1 MGARG
6 EDRLRPLQ
14 TTLMPKLS
22 DAVLRELEWCHGVTQ
37 PGTLKWVQRMVAIT
51 DCSEPI
57 LLAHEATSRY
67 AAAAYGVVC
76 LGAVAMFGAARC
88 EDRSDGAEAMLSDSE
103 LASVYGRLI
112 EALRRQATQR
122 GAELMQ
128 AIRVLDP
135 AVSTE
140 GALFQGWSRGGLQ
153 RVATLLQMA
162 GPTDAPPAA
171 PPGLASPR
179 LTFQSYREMPWR
191 SWCELVERTYQGSL
205 DVPEL
210 AGRRN
215 IENTLLGYSDG
226 LPEQERWWWSVHAAG
241 TPIGCLIL
249 TPSRS
254 SDCELTYLGLG
265 APFRGQGYGTEILR
279 FAMRTAARR
288 KRRRM
293 VLAVDERNKPAIST
307 YLKAGMRVTITLDAW
322 LAPPLSSN
330 DPRAVLA
337 EGESSGA

>member
-1 MGARG
+1 
-6 EDRLRPLQ
+6 
-14 TTLMPKLS
+14 MPKLS

-57 LLAHEATSRY
+57 LLAHEATQRY

-88 EDRSDGAEAMLSDSE
+88 EDRNDGTTTLLTDSE
-103 LASVYGRLI
+103 LAGVYGRLI

-128 AIRVLDP
+128 AIRILDP
-135 AVSTE
+135 NVSNE
-140 GALFQGWSRGGLQ
+140 GAFVEGWSRGGLQ

-162 GPTDAPPAA
+162 GPTDATPAA
-171 PPGLASPR
+171 PSS
-179 LTFQSYREMPWR
+179 LTFHSYREMPWR
-191 SWCELVERTYQGSL
+191 AWCELVERTYQGSL

-226 LPEQERWWWSVHAAG
+226 LPEQERWWWNVEASG

-249 TPSRS
+249 TPSRN

-265 APFRGQGYGTEILR
+265 APFRGQGYGTDILR
-279 FAMRTAARR
+279 FAMRTAARQ